1 MGWLVGRGRGDITA
15 FIPGIVMLGYG
26 NPKNT
31 VKDVETPLT
40 ARTFWLESESTG
52 EHFLYIN
59 LEVCFITQ
67 SLTDAIWKEFENEF
81 GGMNIPRRN
90 VMFTAQHTHSAP
102 SGYTH
107 YALYNVPTEGFCP
120 QVLSTLVSGVMES
133 IKQARSNMR
142 STKIFLKRGNF
153 ALDKE
158 VSFNRSLVAY
168 NANHDVYPKLEV
180 EDQNQAVDREM
191 QILEFVDEEGPSGI
205 LSIFAV
211 HPTNI
216 IWTNHYISPGN
227 KGYAS
232 LYTEEHFQKKGRKDF
247 LAVFAQG
254 NAGDVSPIYTPK
266 WYEHMIPKDDHAMIE
281 KSKANGKVQYQGAID
296 FLNNEGVE
304 LEDTS
309 IDSELVY
316 FDMSNVTSDQK
327 YLAPQFKG
335 QDATTSPATLGV
347 AFMGGA
353 EGAGI
358 GLPLKILCQSLITG
372 VKLFEYFISPLRSSK
387 WRKKMFQKYKAQKP
401 KFIFVETGDKKVLG
415 TSKVMSL
422 IIPDFADQSIK
433 YFKKIHK
440 LGGASEHSWTQ
451 QILPVQISIFGGFA
465 FVGIPAETS
474 TVSGRRIKKEL
485 EATLGDRVKEVIL
498 CPYANSYCGYIT
510 TPEEYEHQCYEGGHT
525 VFGKWTQ
532 PAFTTK
538 LCEVAHEMTKSREQ
552 RSLNT
557 ELVPPQFS
565 KNELKVRT
573 LEKLSLYPGK
583 A

>member
-52 EHFLYIN
+52 EHFLYMN

-67 SLTDAIWKEFENEF
+67 SLTDAIWDEFQNEF
-81 GGMNIPRRN
+81 RSLNIPRRN
-90 VMFTAQHTHSAP
+90 IMFTAQHTHSAP

-133 IKQARSNMR
+133 IKQARSTMR
-142 STKIFLKRGNF
+142 STKIFLKRGEF
-153 ALDKE
+153 SLDTE

-168 NANHDVYPKLEV
+168 NSNHEVHPKLTIE
-180 EDQNQAVDREM
+180 EQNKAVDREM
-191 QILEFVDEEGPSGI
+191 RILEFVDEDGPSGI
-205 LSIFAV
+205 LTMFAV

-247 LAVFAQG
+247 LAIFAQG

-266 WYEHMIPKDDHAMIE
+266 WYEHMIPKDDHVMIE
-281 KSKANGKVQYQGAID
+281 KSKANGKVQYLGAIQ
-296 FLNNEGVE
+296 FLKNEGVE

-309 IDSELVY
+309 IDSELIYV
-316 FDMSNVTSDQK
+316 DMSNVESDQK
-327 YLAPQFKG
+327 FLSPQFKG
-335 QDATTSPATLGV
+335 QKATTSPATLGV

-358 GLPLKILCQSLITG
+358 GLPLKILCQTLITG
-372 VKLFEYFISPLRSSK
+372 VKLFEYFISPLRSKK
-387 WRKKMFQKYKAQKP
+387 WRNRMFQKYKAQKP

-451 QILPVQISIFGGFA
+451 QVLPLQISIFGGFA

-474 TVSGRRIKKEL
+474 TISGNRIKNAL
-485 EATLGDRVKEVIL
+485 EETLGDKVKEVIL

-538 LCEVAHEMTKSREQ
+538 LCEVAFEMTKPREQ
-552 RSLNT
+552 RELNYD
-557 ELVPPQFS
+557 LIPPQFS

-573 LEKLSLYPGK
+573 LEKLSLFPGK

>member
-40 ARTFWLESESTG
+40 ARTFWLESENTG

-67 SLTDAIWKEFENEF
+67 SLTDSIWEQFQNEF
-81 GGMNIPRRN
+81 RNLNIPRRN
-90 VMFTAQHTHSAP
+90 IMFTAQHTHSAP

-120 QVLSTLVSGVMES
+120 QVLSTIVSGVMES
-133 IKQARSNMR
+133 IRNARSTMR
-142 STKIFLKRGNF
+142 SSKIFLKRGVF
-153 ALDKE
+153 PLETDI
-158 VSFNRSLVAY
+158 SFNRSLKAY
-168 NANHDVYPKLEV
+168 NSNYEVHPKLTIE
-180 EDQNQAVDREM
+180 EQNKAVDREM
-191 QILEFVDEEGPSGI
+191 RILEFVDEDGPSGI
-205 LSIFAV
+205 LTMFAV

-232 LYTEEHFQKKGRKDF
+232 LFTEEYFQKKGRKDF
-247 LAVFAQG
+247 LAIFAQG

-266 WYEHMIPKDDHAMIE
+266 WYEHMIPKSDLAMVE
-281 KSKANGKVQYQGAID
+281 KSKTNGKVQYLGAIK
-296 FLNNEGVE
+296 FLKNKGIE

-316 FDMSNVTSDQK
+316 FDISNIESDQK
-327 YLAPQFKG
+327 YLPPQFKG
-335 QDATTSPATLGV
+335 QKASTSPAALGV

-358 GLPLKILCQSLITG
+358 GLPLKVFCQTLIMG
-372 VKLFEYFISPLRSSK
+372 VKFFEYFTALLSSK
-387 WRKKMFQKYKAQKP
+387 GWRSRMQKKYKAQDP

-415 TSKVMSL
+415 TSKITSL
-422 IIPDFADQSIK
+422 IIPSFMDQSIK

-465 FVGIPAETS
+465 FIGIPAETS
-474 TVSGRRIKKEL
+474 TMSGNRIKKAL
-485 EATLGDRVKEVIL
+485 EETLGNKVKEVIL

-538 LCEVAHEMTKSREQ
+538 LCEVAHEMTKPREQ
-552 RSLNT
+552 RQLDYG
-557 ELVPPQFS
+557 LIPPQFS
-565 KNELKVRT
+565 QNELKVRT
-573 LEKLSLYPGK
+573 LEKLSLFKGK
-583 A
+583 V